1 MAGPSPPLHTAKIA
15 FLASLYADE
24 CSPGGGMSAE
34 LVELARGIAA
44 AGRFSVDVIAFGSAG
59 RVEELAPG
67 VRLRVL
73 PMAFAGGHPLD
84 VLSWELPSAL
94 DEADLVHLH
103 QPFTRTGEMGMLLA
117 KLRGKPVCVTA
128 RGGGSSA
135 LGEAVEFLALADCVL
150 CGAES
155 LHAGA
160 ARSVRVE
167 WDDPA
172 RAGRQ
177 LARVYR
183 RLLGRGA
190 EAA

>member
-1 MAGPSPPLHTAKIA
+1 MAVHSPPPHAAKIA

-24 CSPGGGMSAE
+24 RFPGGGVSGE
-34 LVELARGIAA
+34 PIDLARGIAA
-44 AGRFSVDVIAFGSAG
+44 GGAFTVDVIAFGAAG
-59 RVEELAPG
+59 RVQDLAPG

-73 PMAFAGGHPLD
+73 PMAFGGGHPLD

-94 DEADLVHLH
+94 AEADLVHLH

-117 KLRGKPVCVTA
+117 KLRHKPVCVTA
-128 RGGGSSA
+128 RGEVSSA
-135 LGEAVEFLALADCVL
+135 LGETVDFLALADCVL
-150 CGAES
+150 CGPDS
-155 LHAGA
+155 PAGA
-160 ARSVRVE
+160 ARSVLVE
-167 WDDPA
+167 WGDPA